1 MMTNALREL
10 NAGLQ
15 PQLTHVS
22 ILCRSVWK
30 WQVLRVC

>member
-1 MMTNALREL
+1 MITNTLREL
-10 NAGLQ
+10 NGGLQ
-15 PQLTHVS
+15 PQLTNES